1 MKFFGLPKRS
11 LRVCRTCGTAAAS
24 VFGSVRTVAWV
35 CGMFNDCRS
44 AADAQR
50 CVSGGGA
57 HALVPDVFGNRGI
70 NGILGN
76 GGCVVADSFESAG
89 DQDEIKVSA
98 QLLAILH
105 HPGR

>member
-11 LRVCRTCGTAAAS
+11 WMLWTTCGTAAAS
-24 VFGSVRTVAWV
+24 VFGSVRAVAWV

-44 AADAQR
+44 APDAQR

-76 GGCVVADSFESAG
+76 VGCVVDDSFESAG
-89 DQDEIKVSA
+89 AQDQIKLSS
-98 QLLAILH
+98 Q
-105 HPGR
+105 